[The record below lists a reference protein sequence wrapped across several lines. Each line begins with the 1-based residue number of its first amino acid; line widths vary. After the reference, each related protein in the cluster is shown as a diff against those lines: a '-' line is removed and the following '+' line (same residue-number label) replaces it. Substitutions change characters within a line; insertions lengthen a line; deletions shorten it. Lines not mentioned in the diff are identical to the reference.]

1 MLGQIERLVEDRQA
15 VIRGPGAAVRLG
27 EKAEVRHPGQADT
40 GRLLLLQPVAE
51 QRDPLRDPALVH
63 EQPAPAD
70 GEEAQ
75 QEGEA
80 VRGGD
85 PDAGGD
91 VLLAG
96 SLEVHC
102 FLCTLP

>member
-1 MLGQIERLVEDRQA
+1 MAKKL
-15 VIRGPGAAVRLG
+15 
-27 EKAEVRHPGQADT
+27 
-40 GRLLLLQPVAE
+40 
-51 QRDPLRDPALVH
+51 
-63 EQPAPAD
+63 
-70 GEEAQ
+70 Q

-85 PDAGGD
+85 PDAGGV

>member
-1 MLGQIERLVEDRQA
+1 MAKKL
-15 VIRGPGAAVRLG
+15 
-27 EKAEVRHPGQADT
+27 
-40 GRLLLLQPVAE
+40 
-51 QRDPLRDPALVH
+51 
-63 EQPAPAD
+63 
-70 GEEAQ
+70 Q

-80 VRGGD
+80 LRGGD